1 MRTKADILADVR
13 DAVATGR
20 KEIHLLGQIVNHYQ
34 APDDAAC
41 DFAQLLAAVND
52 VEGVERIRFA
62 SPHPRHTG
70 TRLIEAVRDLAKVC
84 KHFHLPVQSGSTRVL
99 KAMRRRHTRQEY
111 LDLIGKIREA
121 IPGVALSTDVI
132 VGFPGE
138 TAADFDETL
147 SLTEAARYHS
157 MFSFKYSVRPNT
169 LASRR
174 MSDDVE
180 ETEKTRRIVAL
191 QTLQRDIQTQ
201 LHEEAVGTMVDVLV
215 DTVNRRRDG
224 ELSGRTF
231 GNTVVS
237 FPAPTDTSQ
246 HGASPR
252 EASTWIGHRVPVRIL
267 GAGPHS
273 LRGVADIPRASTGTV
288 PA

>member
-1 MRTKADILADVR
+1 
-13 DAVATGR
+13 
-20 KEIHLLGQIVNHYQ
+20 
-34 APDDAAC
+34 
-41 DFAQLLAAVND
+41 
-52 VEGVERIRFA
+52 
-62 SPHPRHTG
+62 
-70 TRLIEAVRDLAKVC
+70 LIEAVRSLSKVC

-99 KAMRRRHTRQEY
+99 KAMRRRHTREEY
-111 LDLIGKIREA
+111 LDLVGQIREA

-138 TAADFDETL
+138 TTADFEETL

-169 LASRR
+169 LASKR
-174 MSDDVE
+174 MPDDVE
-180 ETEKTRRIVAL
+180 EAEKTRRIVAL
-191 QTLQRDIQTQ
+191 QTLQRDIQTR
-201 LHEEAVGTMVDVLV
+201 LHDEAVGSLVEVLV
-215 DTVNRRRDG
+215 DTVSRRRDG

-246 HGASPR
+246 HGASTR
-252 EASTWIGHRVPVRIL
+252 DASTWIGHRVPVRIL
-267 GAGPHS
+267 GGGPHS
-273 LRGVADIPRASTGTV
+273 LRGVAEIPRVSTGTV